1 MMATKIKVCSRKSK
15 KGIHVDLQHNGNK
28 EKVCSRKSK
37 KDIHVDL
44 QHNGN
49 KDKRTSND
57 LQNITQK

>member
-1 MMATKIKVCSRKSK
+1 MMATKT
-15 KGIHVDLQHNGNK
+15 
-28 EKVCSRKSK
+28 KVCSRKSK
-37 KDIHVDL
+37 KDIQVDL